1 MTPELAALTL
11 PCRANGDTEAEV
23 YQDNY
28 IGVARVVRSY
38 KILTQTSIVFGKKK
52 HLLLLSQAIEVANRY
67 VTTLEPVSLRTLTS
81 LDLINEALAVFGIT
95 WEFLAYLLM
104 FHATKLIPGAHAA
117 GTALELD
124 NPLHGLVYWHIVLRF
139 LLRCVKDMSIVI
151 PGLSTSDAVA
161 GGLSSFEKV
170 LALAEGNIKAMTAAC
185 TKARLRIPDLDNW
198 FFQKREFSS
207 DDSGSDSGSDTGSE
221 RRRHRQTGQLSGDL
235 EGEDEGDFNEEDG
248 ISGSDDEEENQDGD
262 AAAAGG
268 QSSQLEDE
276 CLLNTTDDEEIQGS
290 DRRASRKRRSTG
302 ESSSGGGSSGSS
314 NRRRRG

>member
-1 MTPELAALTL
+1 
-11 PCRANGDTEAEV
+11 
-23 YQDNY
+23 
-28 IGVARVVRSY
+28 
-38 KILTQTSIVFGKKK
+38 
-52 HLLLLSQAIEVANRY
+52 
-67 VTTLEPVSLRTLTS
+67 
-81 LDLINEALAVFGIT
+81 
-95 WEFLAYLLM
+95 M

-124 NPLHGLVYWHIVLRF
+124 NPLHGLVYWHIVLHF
-139 LLRCVKDMSIVI
+139 LLKCVKEMSIVI

-185 TKARLRIPDLDNW
+185 TKARLRIPDLNNW
-198 FFQKREFSS
+198 FFQKRELSS
-207 DDSGSDSGSDTGSE
+207 DDSGSDSGSDTGSGSE
-221 RRRHRQTGQLSGDL
+221 REQGRRHRQTRPLSGDL

-268 QSSQLEDE
+268 QSSELVDEGLE
-276 CLLNTTDDEEIQGS
+276 NTSDDEETQGS